1 MKKLTTMAML
11 AAACAAHA
19 AIVSVEVGKGET
31 APLEAARAVAAQAV
45 STNATGTVTVKRVT
59 PLDVEWFEE
68 AVVTNFTYRPA
79 TSNVQYTATETLW
92 RAWTTNAYAVATGS
106 MVGVTFVTNVA
117 TVVTGTVWSAATGLS
132 NLTHTV
138 TNVTALTNA
147 VPLVRTGIVSNMV
160 GQAWGAKPFVAGWPT
175 NDLLYT
181 SQSVTHA
188 LSSNVTYQ
196 VVDTVDVRTER
207 TRHVASLAVTNTL
220 WSATL
225 SGGFKTN
232 ALDAVIYRGD
242 YLVGEGTALDAG
254 KVQLL
259 LEW

>member
-19 AIVSVEVGKGET
+19 AIVGVEVGKGET

-68 AVVTNFTYRPA
+68 AVVTNYTYRPA

-106 MVGVTFVTNVA
+106 VMGVTYVTNVA
-117 TVVTGTVWSAATGLS
+117 TVVTGTVWSATTGLS

-196 VVDTVDVRTER
+196 VVDTVEVRTER

-220 WSATL
+220 WNATL
-225 SGGFKTN
+225 TNGYKTN
-232 ALDAVIYRGD
+232 ALDAAIFKGD
-242 YLVGEGTALDAG
+242 ILLGEGTAFDGG
-254 KVQLL
+254 KVQLI
-259 LEW
+259 LER